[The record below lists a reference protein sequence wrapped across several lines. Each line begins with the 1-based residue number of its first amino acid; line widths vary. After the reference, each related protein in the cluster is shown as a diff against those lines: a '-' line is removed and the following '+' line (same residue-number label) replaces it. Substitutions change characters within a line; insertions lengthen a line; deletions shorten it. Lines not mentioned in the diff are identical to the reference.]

1 MQVFTCVELPVLAPS
16 CVTLSAPADAS
27 TNVAL
32 DATLSWT
39 AGTGATADS
48 YDVYFGTDVNPLNN
62 TAVNQTATS
71 YSPSN
76 LLNNTT
82 YYWSVIAMNAAGE
95 ATNCSSNSFTTV
107 DLPLEAPSC
116 VTLNAPADASTNVA
130 LDATLSWTAGTGAS
144 PDSYDVYFGTDVNPL
159 NNTAVNQTATSY
171 SPSNLLNNTTYYW
184 SVIAINAVGEAT
196 NCSSNSFTTVD
207 LPIEAPSCV
216 TLNTPADA
224 STDIA
229 LDASLTWTAGTG
241 ATADSYDVFIGSSA
255 NDLVLVSN
263 DQTGTSFLPT
273 LNYATTYFW
282 SVTANNA
289 GGSST
294 NCAENSFTTAAEVI
308 LPPTCVT
315 STIPADASVGIALDA
330 TLSWTAGIGSAPD
343 SYNVYFGTEA
353 TNLVLV
359 SESQVASSYS
369 PIGLTNNTTY
379 YWSVVA
385 VNVSGEAT
393 NCTVN
398 SFTTIDNTVLPPTC
412 VTLDSPADLATDVSI
427 DATLSWT
434 AASGETPDSYDVYVG
449 TSSSNLVLVS
459 LNQTATSFTPTL
471 NYATTYYWS
480 VTANNAGGSSTNCSV
495 NSFTTAAEVIL
506 PPACPV
512 LGSPSNSAIDVA
524 IDASLTWTSG
534 LGSAATSYDV
544 YVGLAADALTLVSDN
559 QTSTSYS
566 PAGLLNNT
574 TYFWSVVASNAGGSS
589 ADCSVNSFTTIDIVP
604 VDEILMQ
611 NGTLTLCAGDFFDT
625 GGSANEYLSDEDLT
639 LTIFPSTPGSVLQV
653 TFTDFNVEEDYD
665 FLNIY
670 DGNSLAANQIGSFT
684 GLVGPGVVTSTA
696 ADGSLTFNFTSDVSF
711 TELGWVASISCI
723 DPNVAPSCAS
733 NLSPANAATG
743 VTVAPSLS
751 WLNGGGVVTDYDV
764 YFGTAADALVLV
776 SDNQA
781 GSSFSPGALLANTTY
796 FWQVI
801 PSNGSL
807 SATNCNVSSFTTE
820 AVANIVMQNGSLT
833 ICDANFFDSGNSTAD
848 YSSDENYTLTLNPA
862 TPGNVLEV
870 NFSAFDTEEDYDSLY
885 IYDGNSI
892 NAPLIGAFTGVNSP
906 GSIQSTASN
915 GSLTFVF
922 VSDISFEFSGWNAS
936 VTCVDPE
943 SAPNCATNL
952 VPADASS
959 NASATATT
967 LSWTSGGGGV
977 TGYDVYFGTDAAALV
992 LVSPNQVGTSY
1003 PAGTLLLNTEYF
1015 WQVIAINQNGSAVDC
1030 PVYSFTTS
1038 SVTDIIMFT
1047 GSVSSCGANFF
1058 DMGGVGGTNATDTNV
1073 NPPAGNYSDDQ
1084 DQTLTITPANANSAV
1099 QVTFNNFRLEANWDF
1114 LTIYNGPDNTY
1125 PQIAGSPFTGLVSP
1139 GIVTSTDASGALT
1152 FNFTSDASGTRLGWD
1167 ASISCVTTGVSPDC
1181 AVNLSPAD
1189 GAVDV
1194 SLSAPFTWTSGA
1206 VLTTS
1211 YDVYFGNSPTTM
1223 VLQSNDQTATSWT
1236 PPSLVQLSTY
1246 YWTVVANNASGS
1258 SVGCDTLSFTTG
1270 TQASYCVA
1278 EHIGTFAPLDCSA
1291 GNGQEYINVAT
1302 IGTIVNS
1309 TGCSS
1314 EPAYSDFT
1322 SLSTTAIQGNTIAA
1336 SFEIGN
1342 YFTTDR
1348 IIVWGDWNQDGDF
1361 FDAGEESLNSLTPG
1375 AGPVFGTGSISGN
1388 IAVPAGAS
1396 IGATRLRVRL
1406 FWGTPTSFDPCGNP
1420 SNGYGETEDYTVVV
1434 EALSQAPL
1442 CSTNP
1447 VPANAA
1453 VDVSANQSVLS
1464 WTDGGGSAT
1473 YDVYFG
1479 TTSGS
1484 LVLVSDDQVETSFD
1498 PGTLDLSTTYYWQI
1512 VPTNS
1517 IGTNNT
1523 CLENSFTTGGNV
1535 DVIMS
1540 NGTVTTCG
1548 ANFYDSGNSTGNY
1561 QNNENYTLTFFP
1573 DQPGNSIQVV
1583 FNSFN
1588 TELNW
1593 DGLYVY
1599 NGPDASYPLIASPS
1613 APSFG
1618 LPIAGAWQ
1626 GNIAIGPFTSS
1637 DVTGALTFVF
1647 LSDGSVLRAGWDA
1660 TVSCIDATQLPTC
1673 ATITSGPADGATGI
1687 CVNEAVFSWITG
1699 SGAPATSY
1707 DVYFDAGTGPILIS
1721 DNQTTTTFD
1730 VGILDTNTTYTI
1742 QIVPSNAN
1750 GEAVGCESITFT
1762 TGTCLNYCDAGATIC
1777 DEYIANVQMGNINN
1791 PTDCTTGGY
1800 NDYTALSADV
1810 YVGTPS
1816 PITIS
1821 NGPDTFTAD
1830 QCGIWVD
1837 WNHDGDFTDANEA
1850 IAVTGTPGVGPYT
1863 ALINA
1868 PVDAFIGTT
1877 TMRVRITY
1885 TGIVNPCGTTTFGE
1899 VEDYSINVFGPLA
1912 CPFPNNITT
1921 SETTT
1926 TNTVLT
1932 WDEVTSALEY
1942 QIRYRTSSE
1951 PTSVASWS
1959 TPLVVSAPLTFSFLE
1974 NLIVCEN
1981 YILQIGSVCELGT
1994 AATFSSNILFG
2005 TRCIECTSD
2014 LTAEAEDCGQDLNGG
2029 CNSGVFGTIACGE
2042 TICGTSYYDGTTRD
2056 TDWFSFDV
2064 ATDGLYTV
2072 NVLAEFDG
2080 TVLFANTADCNN
2092 ILTPGQGNFFAGE
2105 ALTLSTSLTAGSY
2118 SVILI
2123 PSFDQPAFT
2132 CTDFN
2137 AYTLSLSSGDTQIAP
2152 VADVCETAAPFDLF
2166 ATPVGGIWTGTG
2178 VSATGTF
2185 DPSISGIGSF
2195 ELTYEAV
2202 GTGCAS
2208 SASITVNVIAAP
2220 VVDFVG
2226 LAASY
2231 CSSVENVVL
2240 TGIPAGGVFSISPS
2254 VQDAIVGNVFNPS
2267 VLTPGSYDITYIANT
2282 GGSCAGTITQSVV
2295 ITDGPVASID
2305 NLAAATCDQDAAIT
2319 LSGTPANGV
2328 FSGNGV
2334 VGSTFDPSVSGTG
2347 PQTITY
2353 TISEAGNVCPGI
2365 ATAVIQVNPSPVV
2378 TLSGVSGDYCLNS
2391 GLITMI
2397 GTPALGSFLI
2407 DGVASGSTFDAATA
2421 GLGSHVLRYEF
2432 NNGTCTGFSEVT
2444 VNVVENLSVTFN
2456 TVPSP
2461 ICSSSDPIVLT
2472 STPDG
2477 AVFSGPGVVGV
2488 NTFDPSQAG
2497 IGTHTLTAT
2506 YTNGNC
2512 SATSTQSVTV
2522 SPAPTA
2528 SFNYGA
2534 NGATVTFTNSS
2545 TNATSYTWDFG
2556 DGSALSTEVNPS
2568 HTYTTNG
2575 SFTIVLTATTP
2586 NCGSS
2591 TFTAQLDLSVGIGSI
2606 DGVDMIQLYPNPTSG
2621 NVTLAFN
2628 SLNQQSFN
2636 VRITDAT
2643 GRLIQTESM
2652 TNYIG
2657 KFNKTFDLSESAK
2670 GVYLFTVASEKGSI
2684 NFRVVRD

>member
-1 MQVFTCVELPVLAPS
+1 
-16 CVTLSAPADAS
+16 
-27 TNVAL
+27 
-32 DATLSWT
+32 
-39 AGTGATADS
+39 
-48 YDVYFGTDVNPLNN
+48 
-62 TAVNQTATS
+62 
-71 YSPSN
+71 
-76 LLNNTT
+76 
-82 YYWSVIAMNAAGE
+82 
-95 ATNCSSNSFTTV
+95 
-107 DLPLEAPSC
+107 
-116 VTLNAPADASTNVA
+116 
-130 LDATLSWTAGTGAS
+130 
-144 PDSYDVYFGTDVNPL
+144 
-159 NNTAVNQTATSY
+159 
-171 SPSNLLNNTTYYW
+171 
-184 SVIAINAVGEAT
+184 
-196 NCSSNSFTTVD
+196 
-207 LPIEAPSCV
+207 
-216 TLNTPADA
+216 
-224 STDIA
+224 
-229 LDASLTWTAGTG
+229 
-241 ATADSYDVFIGSSA
+241 
-255 NDLVLVSN
+255 
-263 DQTGTSFLPT
+263 
-273 LNYATTYFW
+273 
-282 SVTANNA
+282 
-289 GGSST
+289 
-294 NCAENSFTTAAEVI
+294 
-308 LPPTCVT
+308 
-315 STIPADASVGIALDA
+315 
-330 TLSWTAGIGSAPD
+330 
-343 SYNVYFGTEA
+343 
-353 TNLVLV
+353 
-359 SESQVASSYS
+359 
-369 PIGLTNNTTY
+369 
-379 YWSVVA
+379 
-385 VNVSGEAT
+385 
-393 NCTVN
+393 
-398 SFTTIDNTVLPPTC
+398 
-412 VTLDSPADLATDVSI
+412 
-427 DATLSWT
+427 
-434 AASGETPDSYDVYVG
+434 
-449 TSSSNLVLVS
+449 
-459 LNQTATSFTPTL
+459 
-471 NYATTYYWS
+471 
-480 VTANNAGGSSTNCSV
+480 
-495 NSFTTAAEVIL
+495 
-506 PPACPV
+506 
-512 LGSPSNSAIDVA
+512 
-524 IDASLTWTSG
+524 
-534 LGSAATSYDV
+534 
-544 YVGLAADALTLVSDN
+544 
-559 QTSTSYS
+559 
-566 PAGLLNNT
+566 
-574 TYFWSVVASNAGGSS
+574 
-589 ADCSVNSFTTIDIVP
+589 
-604 VDEILMQ
+604 
-611 NGTLTLCAGDFFDT
+611 
-625 GGSANEYLSDEDLT
+625 
-639 LTIFPSTPGSVLQV
+639 
-653 TFTDFNVEEDYD
+653 
-665 FLNIY
+665 
-670 DGNSLAANQIGSFT
+670 
-684 GLVGPGVVTSTA
+684 
-696 ADGSLTFNFTSDVSF
+696 
-711 TELGWVASISCI
+711 
-723 DPNVAPSCAS
+723 
-733 NLSPANAATG
+733 
-743 VTVAPSLS
+743 
-751 WLNGGGVVTDYDV
+751 
-764 YFGTAADALVLV
+764 
-776 SDNQA
+776 
-781 GSSFSPGALLANTTY
+781 
-796 FWQVI
+796 
-801 PSNGSL
+801 
-807 SATNCNVSSFTTE
+807 
-820 AVANIVMQNGSLT
+820 MQNGSLT
-833 ICDANFFDSGNSTAD
+833 VCDANFFDSGNSTAD
-848 YSSDENYTLTLNPA
+848 YSDDEIYTLTLNPA
-862 TPGNVLEV
+862 TPGLVIEV
-870 NFSAFDTEEDYDSLY
+870 NFSAFETEAEYDSLY
-885 IYDGNSI
+885 IYNGNSTT
-892 NAPLIGAFTGVNSP
+892 APLIGAYTGATSP
-906 GSIQSTASN
+906 GSVLSTSSD

-922 VSDISFEFSGWNAS
+922 VSDISNALSGWAATVN
-936 VTCVDPE
+936 CINPE
-943 SAPNCATNL
+943 SAPSCATNL

-959 NASATATT
+959 NTSASATT
-967 LSWTSGGGGV
+967 LSWTSGGGS
-977 TGYDVYFGTDAAALV
+977 TGYDVYFGTDASALV
-992 LVSPNQVGTSY
+992 LVSPNQVGISYTATS
-1003 PAGTLLLNTEYF
+1003 LDLNTTYF
-1015 WQVIAINQNGSAVDC
+1015 WQVVAINQNGSAADC

-1038 SVTDIIMFT
+1038 SVLDINMFT
-1047 GSVSSCGANFF
+1047 GTVSTCDANFF
-1058 DMGGVGGTNATDTNV
+1058 DMGGAGGTNGTNTNV

-1099 QVTFNNFRLEANWDF
+1099 QVTFNNFRLENTYDF
-1114 LTIYNGPDNTY
+1114 LTIYDGPDNTY
-1125 PQIAGSPFTGLVSP
+1125 PEVAGSPFTGLVGP
-1139 GIVTSTDASGALT
+1139 GVVTSTDASGALT
-1152 FNFTSDASGTRLGWD
+1152 FNFTSDGSGTRLGWD
-1167 ASISCVTTGVSPDC
+1167 ASVTCVATGVAPDC
-1181 AVNLSPAD
+1181 AINLSPAD

-1194 SLSAPFTWTSGA
+1194 SLSAPFTWTAGP
-1206 VLTTS
+1206 VLTSS

-1246 YWTVVANNASGS
+1246 YWTVVSNNASGS

-1270 TQASYCVA
+1270 AQASYCVA
-1278 EHIGTFAPLDCSA
+1278 ENIGTFGALDCS
-1291 GNGQEYINVAT
+1291 GTTQEYINVAT
-1302 IGTIVNS
+1302 IGTIVNT
-1309 TGCSS
+1309 TGCTP
-1314 EPAYSDFT
+1314 EPAYSDYT
-1322 SLSTTAIQGNTIAA
+1322 SLSATATQGTTIPAN
-1336 SFEIGN
+1336 FEIGN
-1342 YFTTDR
+1342 FFTTDR

-1361 FDAGEESLNSLTPG
+1361 LDAGEESLNSITPA
-1375 AGPVFGTGSISGN
+1375 AGTISGN

-1396 IGATRLRVRL
+1396 LGATRIRVRL
-1406 FWGTPTSFDPCGNP
+1406 FYGTPTSFDPCGNP

-1434 EALSQAPL
+1434 EALAEAPL

-1484 LVLVSDDQVETSFD
+1484 LVLISDDQVGTSFD
-1498 PGTLDLSTTYYWQI
+1498 PGTLDLNTTYYWQI

-1523 CLENSFTTGGNV
+1523 CVEYSFTTGGNV

-1540 NGTVTTCG
+1540 NGSITTCG
-1548 ANFYDSGNSTGNY
+1548 ANFYDSGNSTGTY
-1561 QNNENYTLTFFP
+1561 QIDEDYTFTFFP

-1588 TELNW
+1588 TELNF

-1599 NGPDASYPLIASPS
+1599 NGPDATYPLIASPS

-1626 GNIAIGPFTSS
+1626 GNVAIGPFTSS

-1687 CVNEAVFSWITG
+1687 CVNEAVFSWVSG
-1699 SGAPATSY
+1699 SGAPATAY

-1721 DNQTTTTFD
+1721 DNQTATTFD
-1730 VGILDTNTTYTI
+1730 IGVLDTNTTYTI

-1762 TGTCLNYCDAGATIC
+1762 TGTCLNYCDAGATTC

-1791 PTDCTTGGY
+1791 ATDCTAGGY
-1800 NDYTALSADV
+1800 NDYTSISADV

-1821 NGPDTFTAD
+1821 NGPNTYTSD

-1850 IAVTGTPGVGPYT
+1850 ITVTGTPGEGPYT
-1863 ALINA
+1863 ALVNP

-1877 TMRVRITY
+1877 TMRVRIMF
-1885 TGIVNPCGTTTFGE
+1885 TGTLSPCGTATFGE

-1942 QIRYRTSSE
+1942 QIRYRAASE
-1951 PTSVASWS
+1951 PTSVATWS
-1959 TPLVVSAPLTFSFLE
+1959 TPLVVAAPLTFSFLE
-1974 NLIVCEN
+1974 NLTTCED

-2014 LTAEAEDCGQDLNGG
+2014 LTAEGEDCGQDLHGG

-2042 TICGTSYYDGTTRD
+2042 TICGTSFYDGTDRD

-2064 ATDGLYTV
+2064 STDGIYTV

-2080 TVLFANTADCNN
+2080 TVIFANTADCNN
-2092 ILTPGQGNFFAGE
+2092 IVTPGQGNFFAGD
-2105 ALTLSTSLTAGSY
+2105 ALTLSTSLTAGTY
-2118 SVILI
+2118 AVILV

-2132 CTDFN
+2132 CSDFN

-2152 VADVCETAAPFDLF
+2152 VGDVCETAAPFDLF
-2166 ATPVGGIWTGTG
+2166 ATPVGGNWTGTG

-2208 SASITVNVIAAP
+2208 SATVTVNVIAAP

-2226 LAASY
+2226 LASSY

-2240 TGIPAGGVFSISPS
+2240 TGIPAGGVFSINSS
-2254 VQDAIVGNVFNPS
+2254 AAGAINGNVFNPS
-2267 VLTPGSYDITYIANT
+2267 ALDAGTYDITYIANA
-2282 GGSCAGTITQSVV
+2282 GGSCAGTITQSVI

-2305 NLAAATCDQDAAIT
+2305 NLAAATCAQDAVIT
-2319 LSGTPANGV
+2319 LTGTPANGV

-2334 VGSTFDPSVSGTG
+2334 VGSTFDPSLSGTG

-2397 GTPALGSFLI
+2397 GTPALGSFLV
-2407 DGVASGSTFDAATA
+2407 DGVASGSTFDPATA

-2444 VNVVENLSVTFN
+2444 VNVVDNLSVTFN

-2497 IGTHTLTAT
+2497 AGTHTITAT

-2512 SATSTQSVTV
+2512 SATATQSITV
-2522 SPAPTA
+2522 NPAPTA

-2534 NGATVTFTNSS
+2534 NGATVSFTNSS
-2545 TNATSYTWDFG
+2545 TNATTYSWDFG
-2556 DGSALSTEVNPS
+2556 DGSALSTEANPS

-2591 TFTAQLDLSVGIGSI
+2591 TFTTLIDLSVGIGSI